1 MNEVVEKEP
10 HAQALTTNLTKR
22 TSLPRNLHLFL
33 WESILFRIQELI
45 VFRIQESI
53 LFGIQELISF
63 GIQELILFRMARRV
77 TSRIQD

>member
-22 TSLPRNLHLFL
+22 TLHLFL